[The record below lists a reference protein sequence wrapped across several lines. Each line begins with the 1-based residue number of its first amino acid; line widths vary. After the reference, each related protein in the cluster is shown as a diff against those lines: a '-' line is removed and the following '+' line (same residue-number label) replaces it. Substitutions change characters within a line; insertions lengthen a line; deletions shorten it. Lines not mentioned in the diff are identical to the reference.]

1 MNKILVLGGGVF
13 TIAAAGLMLVPSMA
27 QAQSGNVNINGNGGG
42 YGYQQSLTSKAE
54 VLGMT
59 SDQLRT
65 ELESKTLL
73 EVATEKGVSEDQL
86 HTAMQTAAQKR
97 WAANGLSQSEIDSRL
112 KDMSERQANCD
123 GTGNGNGGGQHYRSN
138 R

>member
-1 MNKILVLGGGVF
+1 MNKILVLGSGVF
-13 TIAAAGLMLVPSMA
+13 TLAAAGLMLVPSLA
-27 QAQSGNVNINGNGGG
+27 QAQSGYGNMNGNGGG
-42 YGYQQSLTSKAE
+42 RGYQQSLTSKAE

-59 SDQLRT
+59 SEELRT

-73 EVATEKGVSEDQL
+73 EIATEKGVSEDKL
-86 HTAMQTAAQKR
+86 HAAIQASAQKR

-112 KDMSERQANCD
+112 KDMTERQANCD
-123 GTGNGNGGGQHYRSN
+123 GTGNGGGQHYRGN